1 MGDTWTL
8 ALAGDVMLGRLVD
21 ERVRALGA
29 PTYVWGDVLPVLQR
43 AEVVIVNLE
52 CVIASPETGRPWRP
66 KVFHFKAGPWAVEA
80 LKAASVEAVALAN
93 NHVLD
98 FHEEALLE
106 MLARLDR
113 AGIARAGAGRN
124 LGEAM
129 EPAVVEGPGGRVGL
143 VALTDNEPDWE
154 AADED
159 GGRPGVFY
167 VPVEA
172 RDERFERLC
181 QAIEAAR
188 ARADVVVVS
197 AHVGPHYREHPGPK
211 YRAFAQAVLEAGA
224 DVYMG
229 SSNHIFQGVEVR
241 AGGIILYDL
250 GDFVDDYMVDP
261 VLRNDWS
268 FLFCLEFEGSQLR
281 RLRLVPTHIRGMQV
295 RLARGEVR
303 GRILSRMVELCLA
316 LGTRV
321 REEGGTLV
329 VEAP

>member
-1 MGDTWTL
+1 MGDAWTL

-21 ERVRALGA
+21 EHVQAIGD
-29 PTYVWGDVLPVLQR
+29 PTYVWGDVLPLLQQ
-43 AEVVIVNLE
+43 AELAIVNLE

-66 KVFHFKAGPWAVEA
+66 KVFHFKAGPWAIQA
-80 LKAASVEAVALAN
+80 LQAASVEAVALAN

-98 FHEEALLE
+98 FHEDALLE
-106 MLARLDR
+106 MLERLDQ

-124 LGEAM
+124 LREAM
-129 EPAVVEGPGGRVGL
+129 QPAVVEGPGVRVGL
-143 VALTDNEPDWE
+143 VAVTDNEPDWE
-154 AADED
+154 ASDED

-167 VPVEA
+167 VPLET
-172 RDERFERLC
+172 RGERFERLC
-181 QAIEAAR
+181 RAIEEAR
-188 ARADVVVVS
+188 ARAEVVVVS
-197 AHVGPHYREHPGPK
+197 AHVGPHYREHPGPE
-211 YRAFAQAVLEAGA
+211 YRAFAHAVLEAGA

-241 AGGIILYDL
+241 ERGVILYDL

-268 FLFCLEFEGSQLR
+268 FLFCLEFEGDVLR
-281 RLRLVPTHIRGMQV
+281 RLRMVPTHIQRMQV

-303 GRILSRMVELCLA
+303 GRIQSRMVALCLA

-321 REEGGTLV
+321 REEEGALV
-329 VEAP
+329 VEVA